1 MAARKRSKKH
11 GVSSAKTETQATP
24 AMSSINPNEDYAHT
38 LKLLTNMGFTDLD
51 ECRRAANAANGVL
64 PLSVEYLT
72 NGIPEPKRN
81 TTQGGS
87 RSNSTTVRQSSV
99 PANPSSSQA
108 PATRWTFPRLTQAQA
123 DKVLQCA
130 AMGFTDEGKIRHAL
144 STANWSAEDAVELL
158 LKDENL
164 SSSFSSFE
172 ASSRSNLVSSALAGS
187 KSNLSHVITASA
199 SNSPRNSLTAGG
211 IPVLPINHTQ
221 PNHTFHTNQVS
232 SLPGPMASHVHNNSP
247 HNPFGGGGGGSLGH
261 GSRSGSQSNISY
273 DAFANAAAA
282 KTVSVFDRP
291 PETNLIR

>member
-1 MAARKRSKKH
+1 
-11 GVSSAKTETQATP
+11 
-24 AMSSINPNEDYAHT
+24 MSFINPNEDYAHT

-81 TTQGGS
+81 TSQGGS

-99 PANPSSSQA
+99 SANPSSSQA

-172 ASSRSNLVSSALAGS
+172 ASSRSNLVSNAPAGS
-187 KSNLSHVITASA
+187 KSNLSHVITVSA

-211 IPVLPINHTQ
+211 IPVLSTQ
-221 PNHTFHTNQVS
+221 PNHSFHTNPAS
-232 SLPGPMASHVHNNSP
+232 SLPGPISSHAHNNSP
-247 HNPFGGGGGGSLGH
+247 HNPFGGGGGSIGLGH

-273 DAFANAAAA
+273 DAFGNAAAA

-291 PETNLIR
+291 LKTNLNR